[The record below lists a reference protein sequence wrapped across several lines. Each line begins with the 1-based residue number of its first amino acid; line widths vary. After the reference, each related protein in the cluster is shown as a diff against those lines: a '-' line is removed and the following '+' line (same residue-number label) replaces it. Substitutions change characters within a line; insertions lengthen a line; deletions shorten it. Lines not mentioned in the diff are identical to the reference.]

1 MLVRFPRRSVSRAFT
16 GAMLVAVACVLSGC
30 GGGGANSFD
39 PTDMLSFLDTKKPLP
54 GTRHPVFPEGV
65 PGVEQGVPKELYK
78 GAQQNDLAATDPAA
92 GAPPAAAQPNAAP
105 PPAAAEAEPPKPKPK
120 KRVRTAKRRSITAPP
135 PDEAPAAPPP
145 PQQQQPAA
153 APPQQQQLSPFPAPL
168 PSGSFSH

>member
-1 MLVRFPRRSVSRAFT
+1 MLVRFPTRSVSRAFT
-16 GAMLVAVACVLSGC
+16 GAMLVAIACVLSGC

-54 GTRHPVFPEGV
+54 GVRHPVFPDGV

-92 GAPPAAAQPNAAP
+92 PAAAP
-105 PPAAAEAEPPKPKPK
+105 PPAAEAPPPKEKPK

-145 PQQQQPAA
+145 PPQQQPAA
-153 APPQQQQLSPFPAPL
+153 APPQEQPLSPFPAPL

>member
-1 MLVRFPRRSVSRAFT
+1 MPVRFPRRSVSRAFT
-16 GAMLVAVACVLSGC
+16 GVMLLAVACVLSGC
-30 GGGGANSFD
+30 GGAANSFD

-92 GAPPAAAQPNAAP
+92 PGNPVAGQANAAPAAAAP
-105 PPAAAEAEPPKPKPK
+105 PPEEKPK

-135 PDEAPAAPPP
+135 PDEAPAAAPPP
-145 PQQQQPAA
+145 PQQQPAA
-153 APPQQQQLSPFPAPL
+153 PQPQQQQLSPFPAPL

>member
-92 GAPPAAAQPNAAP
+92 PAAQPNAAP
-105 PPAAAEAEPPKPKPK
+105 PAAAAEAPPPEPKPK

-135 PDEAPAAPPP
+135 PDEAPAASSPPP

-153 APPQQQQLSPFPAPL
+153 APPQQQQQLSPFPAPL

>member
-1 MLVRFPRRSVSRAFT
+1 
-16 GAMLVAVACVLSGC
+16 MLVAIACVLSGC

-54 GTRHPVFPEGV
+54 GVRHPVFPDGV

-92 GAPPAAAQPNAAP
+92 PAAAP
-105 PPAAAEAEPPKPKPK
+105 PPAAAEAPPPKEKPK

-145 PQQQQPAA
+145 PPQQQPAA
-153 APPQQQQLSPFPAPL
+153 APPQEQPLSPFPAPL

>member
-1 MLVRFPRRSVSRAFT
+1 MPILFPRRSVSRAFT
-16 GAMLVAVACVLSGC
+16 GAMLLAVGCVLSGC
-30 GGGGANSFD
+30 GGAMNSFD

-92 GAPPAAAQPNAAP
+92 AGAPPAAAQPDAA
-105 PPAAAEAEPPKPKPK
+105 PAAAVEAPPPKPKLK
-120 KRVRTAKRRSITAPP
+120 KRVHTAKRKSITAPP

-145 PQQQQPAA
+145 AQQQQPAA
-153 APPQQQQLSPFPAPL
+153 APPQEQPLSPFPAPL

>member
-1 MLVRFPRRSVSRAFT
+1 MLVRFPTRSVSRAFT

-30 GGGGANSFD
+30 GGGAANSFD

-92 GAPPAAAQPNAAP
+92 PGAAPAAAP
-105 PPAAAEAEPPKPKPK
+105 PPAAAAEAPPPEPKPK

-145 PQQQQPAA
+145 PPQQQPAA

>member
-1 MLVRFPRRSVSRAFT
+1 MLVRFPTRSVSRAFT
-16 GAMLVAVACVLSGC
+16 GAMLVAIACVLSGC

-54 GTRHPVFPEGV
+54 GVRHPVFPDGV

-92 GAPPAAAQPNAAP
+92 PAAAP
-105 PPAAAEAEPPKPKPK
+105 PPAAAEAPPPKEKPK

-145 PQQQQPAA
+145 PPQQQPAA
-153 APPQQQQLSPFPAPL
+153 APPQEQPLSPFPAPL

>member
-1 MLVRFPRRSVSRAFT
+1 MLVRFPTRSVSRAFT
-16 GAMLVAVACVLSGC
+16 GAMLVAIACVLSGC
-30 GGGGANSFD
+30 GGGGANSYD

-54 GTRHPVFPEGV
+54 GVRHPVFPDGV

-92 GAPPAAAQPNAAP
+92 PAAAP
-105 PPAAAEAEPPKPKPK
+105 PPAAAEAPPPKEKPK

-145 PQQQQPAA
+145 PPQQQPAA
-153 APPQQQQLSPFPAPL
+153 APPQEQPLSPFPAPL

>member
-1 MLVRFPRRSVSRAFT
+1 MLVRFPTRSVSRAFT
-16 GAMLVAVACVLSGC
+16 SAILVAVACVLSGC

-54 GTRHPVFPEGV
+54 GVRHPVFPDGV

-92 GAPPAAAQPNAAP
+92 PGAAPSAAP
-105 PPAAAEAEPPKPKPK
+105 PPAAAAEAPPPKEKPK

-135 PDEAPAAPPP
+135 PDEAPAAPPSP
-145 PQQQQPAA
+145 PQQQPAA
-153 APPQQQQLSPFPAPL
+153 APPQEQPLSPFPAPL

>member
-1 MLVRFPRRSVSRAFT
+1 MPVRFPRRYLSRAFT
-16 GAMLVAVACVLSGC
+16 GAMLVSIASVLSGC
-30 GGGGANSFD
+30 GGAANSFD

-78 GAQQNDLAATDPAA
+78 GAQQNDLAATDSAA
-92 GAPPAAAQPNAAP
+92 PAAAGQANAAPAAAAAP
-105 PPAAAEAEPPKPKPK
+105 PPEEKPK
-120 KRVRTAKRRSITAPP
+120 KRVRTAKRKSITAPP
-135 PDEAPAAPPP
+135 PDEAPAAAPAQ

-153 APPQQQQLSPFPAPL
+153 AQPQEQPLSPFPAPL

>member
-1 MLVRFPRRSVSRAFT
+1 MLVRFPTRSVSRAFT
-16 GAMLVAVACVLSGC
+16 GAMLVAIACVLSGC

-54 GTRHPVFPEGV
+54 GVRHPVFPDGV

-92 GAPPAAAQPNAAP
+92 PGAAPAAAP
-105 PPAAAEAEPPKPKPK
+105 PPAAAEAPPPKEKPK

-145 PQQQQPAA
+145 PPQQQPAA
-153 APPQQQQLSPFPAPL
+153 APPQEQPLSPFPAPL